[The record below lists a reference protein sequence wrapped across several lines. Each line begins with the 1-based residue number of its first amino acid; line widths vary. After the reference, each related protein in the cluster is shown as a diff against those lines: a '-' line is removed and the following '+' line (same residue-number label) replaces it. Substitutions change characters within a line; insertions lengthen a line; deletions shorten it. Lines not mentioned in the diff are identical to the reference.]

1 MSLGVAN
8 GSGTWS
14 DGYIEERL
22 RIETDRV
29 TVKNIMR
36 LKPLSAAP
44 ANPSKG
50 DMYMDDNTNKLRV
63 YDGTTWQACW

>member
-14 DGYIEERL
+14 DGYTEERL

-36 LKPLSAAP
+36 FKPLSAAP
-44 ANPSKG
+44 ASPLEG
-50 DMYMDDNTNKLRV
+50 DVYMNSVTHKLMV